1 MYFHIHFILC
11 LASLQP
17 AISCKRKIFTP
28 SQLNNIT
35 K

>member
-1 MYFHIHFILC
+1 MYFHIHFILALQVFNQRY
-11 LASLQP
+11 LA
-17 AISCKRKIFTP
+17 KEKYFTP